1 MAQGVTIQGSMA
13 VTLNGPWKLQNV
25 DCWVEWIYS
34 KHMQSPCSA
43 QRNTLDHTHT
53 PKNKHTTS
61 ISIQYP
67 CHKSQGITSQNIKT
81 NDTNKVLTTLESWNG
96 GFSKKGIPFQGIMF
110 KFILDLAG
118 RFDDLPN
125 MTCTSYH
132 ATVPCWGAP
141 SSCNKRLYVLPE
153 RETETSHHKWF
164 C

>member
-1 MAQGVTIQGSMA
+1 MNGTNVTKRLHS
-13 VTLNGPWKLQNV
+13 VTLNVPWKLQNV
-25 DCWVEWIYS
+25 DCWLEWIACYPCNHLVVHKE
-34 KHMQSPCSA
+34 KHTWA
-43 QRNTLDHTHT
+43 HT

-61 ISIQYP
+61 ISIQYA
-67 CHKSQGITSQNIKT
+67 CHKSQGITSQDIKT
-81 NDTNKVLTTLESWNG
+81 KDTTKVLTTLESWNG
-96 GFSKKGIPFQGIMF
+96 GFSKSIPFQGIMF
-110 KFILDLAG
+110 KFILDLPG

-125 MTCTSYH
+125 MTRTIYH